1 MKANEFVK
9 KCGVEA
15 AKALLVE
22 STGCSLYV
30 DMNYK
35 ATIYQHGDKPSNCD
49 EIDFIVHRDDL
60 KRLVESHES
69 VEECGGLQKVKE
81 HLKQGNVY
89 RFEEKP
95 LMRQAIADVESCQ

>member
-9 KCGVEA
+9 KHGVVA
-15 AKALLVE
+15 AKAILAE

-60 KRLVESHES
+60 KRLVASHEL
-69 VEECGGLQKVKE
+69 VYE
-81 HLKQGNVY
+81 HGSLDRAIKYTNSPYTAPEVADRLKQ
-89 RFEEKP
+89 
-95 LMRQAIADVESCQ
+95 AISDVESCQ